1 MPDFFHPL
9 PDGAAVA
16 FNMQAV
22 PDVAAGP
29 GKFKEVPYVRIVIPG
44 DRNSGVHVPYNP
56 RKHDSRMGEVFRKWK
71 AGQETPLEGTPL
83 ENWAGCSRSQVEE
96 LKHFHVRTVEQLA
109 GMSDANA
116 ARLGLGYPEL
126 RQRAKDYA
134 AQQSGAAPLE
144 ALRKELEA
152 TKGELVA
159 TKEALEQARAAI
171 RAQRSED
178 DAPEGDEDKPKRAGR
193 RPKGA

>member
-16 FNMQAV
+16 FNMQPV
-22 PDVAAGP
+22 PDEAAGP

-44 DRNSGVHVPYNP
+44 DRNSGVHRPYNEKKDTQ
-56 RKHDSRMGEVFRKWK
+56 RLGEVFRKWK
-71 AGQETPLEGTPL
+71 ADQAVPLEGTPL

-109 GMSDANA
+109 GMTDANA

-126 RQRAKDYA
+126 RQRAKDYV
-134 AQQSGAAPLE
+134 AQQDGAAPLE
-144 ALRKELEA
+144 ALRTELQA
-152 TKGELVA
+152 AKAELA
-159 TKEALEQARAAI
+159 AAQEALEEARASI
-171 RAQRSED
+171 RTMRAERKGDE
-178 DAPEGDEDKPKRAGR
+178 APEEKPRRKRQ
-193 RPKGA
+193 PKEE